1 MKKALILSL
10 LVLLCACTKSVEQQY
25 MCVVTLQTEL
35 PDGRVPVSI
44 TVDPALPGNQFRNLN
59 TGINYSF
66 PTLVNNSGL
75 MEVQKGV
82 YLVSFDGDALFSDG
96 SHATVRFT
104 QWGTPSTSISLM
116 DDRQTITL
124 KLMVVK

>member
-96 SHATVRFT
+96 SHVTVRFT